1 MRCLVRLSCRWG
13 VTRNCAMPSELTAA
27 VLLADRDAES
37 GREIMAYLDGRGYS
51 VEWVDDGEKA
61 FNQLD
66 TRHFDVLITGLH
78 MRRGDGMRLMSVAK
92 ERNPEVCVVIIADHP
107 DIELATEA
115 MRQGAYDFQIRPV
128 NLRKLEA
135 VIQRGIA
142 HQGLV
147 LERHALSRRLDEQY
161 GFANLVG
168 NSRQMV
174 KVYNAVR
181 KAAPATMPVLIRGE
195 SGVGKDLIA
204 FAIHNNSPRRDE
216 PFVKLECSGVPEGRL
231 EVDLFGSAQ
240 VLEVQRG
247 RIEIADKGTL
257 FIDEVGELNE
267 RQQKG
272 VLRVIKQGRAQ
283 RLGDTRAMRV
293 DVRVIAAASHALER
307 DRTIEGLYDLFHAV
321 MIDVPPLRE
330 RREDI
335 PLLVH
340 HFMRDASRVSGAP
353 VAGISQN
360 GLDLL
365 MRYDWPGNVREL
377 KNMVDG
383 MVVMSS
389 GNRPLD
395 VKDIP
400 EHIRQATGP
409 RSMEIRIPMGATME
423 EVERAVIEETLKA
436 SGYKKEACAT
446 TLGIGLR
453 TLYRKL
459 KEYDIR

>member
-1 MRCLVRLSCRWG
+1 
-13 VTRNCAMPSELTAA
+13 MPANLAAA
-27 VLLADRDAES
+27 VLLVDRDPET
-37 GREIMAYLDGRGYS
+37 GREIMAYLADPGYS

-61 FNQLD
+61 FNRLD
-66 TRHFDVLITGLH
+66 THHFDVLITGLH
-78 MRRGDGMRLMSVAK
+78 VRRGDGMRLMSVAK
-92 ERNPEVCVVIIADHP
+92 ERNPEVCVIIIADHP

-128 NLRKLEA
+128 NLQKLDA

-142 HQGLV
+142 HQSLV
-147 LERHALSRRLDEQY
+147 LEKHELRRRLDEQY

-174 KVYNAVR
+174 KVCNAVR
-181 KAAPATMPVLIRGE
+181 KAAPASMPVLIRGE

-204 FAIHNNSPRRDE
+204 LAIHNNSSRCDE
-216 PFVKLECSGVPEGRL
+216 PFVKLECSGMPRGRL
-231 EVDLFGSAQ
+231 EVELFGSS
-240 VLEVQRG
+240 LDGSEMRRG
-247 RIEIADKGTL
+247 RIEIADRGTL
-257 FIDEVGELNE
+257 FIDDVAELDE
-267 RQQKG
+267 RHQKG
-272 VLRVIKQGRAQ
+272 ILRVIKQGKMQ
-283 RLGDTRAMRV
+283 RPGESRAMRV
-293 DVRVIAAASHALER
+293 DTRIIAAASR
-307 DRTIEGLYDLFHAV
+307 PIDRNKMIEGLYDLLHAAT
-321 MIDVPPLRE
+321 IDVPPLRE

-353 VAGISQN
+353 VTGISQN

-377 KNMVDG
+377 KNIVDG
-383 MVVMSS
+383 MIVMAT

-400 EHIRQATGP
+400 EHVRQAAGP
-409 RSMEIRIPMGATME
+409 RTKEIRIPVGSTMSDI
-423 EVERAVIEETLKA
+423 ERMVIEETLKA
-436 SGYKKEACAT
+436 LGYRKGACAKM
-446 TLGIGLR
+446 LGIGLR

-459 KEYDIR
+459 KEYETR

>member
-1 MRCLVRLSCRWG
+1 
-13 VTRNCAMPSELTAA
+13 MPVNLAAA
-27 VLLADRDAES
+27 VLLVDRDAET
-37 GREIMAYLDGRGYS
+37 GREIMAYLADRGYS

-61 FNQLD
+61 FNRLD
-66 TRHFDVLITGLH
+66 THHFDVLITGLH
-78 MRRGDGMRLMSVAK
+78 VRRGDGMRLMSVAK
-92 ERNPEVCVVIIADHP
+92 ERNPEVCVVIIADHS

-128 NLRKLEA
+128 NLQKLDA

-142 HQGLV
+142 HQSLV
-147 LERHALSRRLDEQY
+147 LEKHELRRRLDEQY

-181 KAAPATMPVLIRGE
+181 KAAPASMPVLIRGE

-204 FAIHNNSPRRDE
+204 LAIHNNSPRCDE
-216 PFVKLECSGVPEGRL
+216 PFVKLECSGMPRGRL
-231 EVDLFGSAQ
+231 EVELFGSS
-240 VLEVQRG
+240 LEGSAEGSEMRRG
-247 RIEIADKGTL
+247 RIEIADRGTL
-257 FIDEVGELNE
+257 FIDDVAELDE

-272 VLRVIKQGRAQ
+272 ILRVIKQGKIQ
-283 RLGDTRAMRV
+283 RPGDSRAMRV
-293 DVRVIAAASHALER
+293 DTRIIAAASR
-307 DRTIEGLYDLFHAV
+307 PVDRNKMIEGLYDLLQAAT
-321 MIDVPPLRE
+321 IDVPPLRE

-353 VAGISQN
+353 VTGISQN

-365 MRYDWPGNVREL
+365 MRYDWPGNVWEL
-377 KNMVDG
+377 KNIVDG
-383 MVVMSS
+383 MVVMAS

-409 RSMEIRIPMGATME
+409 RAKEIRIPVGATMND
-423 EVERAVIEETLKA
+423 VERAAIEETLRA
-436 SGYKKEACAT
+436 CGYKKETCAK
-446 TLGIGLR
+446 TLEIGLR